1 MAIDLAVNNSA
12 CGLGKL
18 LAITTFIVSIP
29 LGIVVR
35 NYWNRRK
42 EVSWINLDSE
52 SGDLYYCTA
61 EGDSYVAQD
70 CGDGNYRLTFGGNGH
85 FATISETSTGYR
97 IVTDEGDEYL
107 VPRRYGALD
116 YLPFALVAILALWV
130 NIRICMAHIGNQL
143 EDKFPIESYQI
154 IGVLA
159 PIYVQSFIKEVRLVA
174 HRPISSSWSLAVN
187 GGILGIVLGWV
198 VFHDI
203 ASVIIVTIVT
213 SLSFVIAGMALR
225 KR

>member
-1 MAIDLAVNNSA
+1 V
-12 CGLGKL
+12 
-18 LAITTFIVSIP
+18 
-29 LGIVVR
+29 
-35 NYWNRRK
+35 
-42 EVSWINLDSE
+42 ESE
-52 SGDLYYCTA
+52 PVA
-61 EGDSYVAQD
+61 EA
-70 CGDGNYRLTFGGNGH
+70 
-85 FATISETSTGYR
+85 
-97 IVTDEGDEYL
+97 VTDEGDEYL

-116 YLPFALVAILALWV
+116 YLPFTLVAILALWV

-174 HRPISSSWSLAVN
+174 HRPISSSWSLTIN

-203 ASVIIVTIVT
+203 ASVIIATIVT
-213 SLSFVIAGMALR
+213 SMSYVIAGMALR